1 MTTPVFRM
9 LAMVP
14 WILRR
19 PGVPLADVAAAFG
32 ADVDTV
38 RDELRTLAYCGP
50 RLEASYEFE
59 VVFDGDDGVTITMAD
74 ELRRPLRLRPD
85 EALRLVLVLTV
96 AQRVTQGEVP
106 ALDTALAKVRA
117 AVGVDQHAAVAVVDD
132 AGHLGRLRDAIGR
145 GRVVELDY
153 LGRKDRRPHPR
164 RVEPWRVDVTREGQ
178 YLQGHDLD
186 RGAPRVFRLD
196 RITAMAVTDA
206 AVTTTAPANL
216 AVPAWVPDEDAV
228 MAVLDLGPGAHF
240 VGDYVQADVDT
251 VTDGRR
257 RVELR
262 TDALDWLADLVLA
275 GGVAARVVAPSDLAD
290 LVARRAAD
298 GLAAYDRQADPDAG

>member
-14 WILRR
+14 WVLQR

-38 RDELRTLAYCGP
+38 RDELKTLVYCGP
-50 RLEASYEFE
+50 RLEASYEFQ
-59 VVFDGDDGVTITMAD
+59 VDFGADDTVTITMAD
-74 ELRRPLRLRPD
+74 ELRRPLRLQPD

-96 AQRVTQGEVP
+96 AQRITQGEVP
-106 ALDTALAKVRA
+106 GLDTALAKVRA
-117 AVGVDQHAAVAVVDD
+117 AVGVDEHAAVAVVDD
-132 AGHLGRLRDAIGR
+132 AGHLGALRDAISR

-153 LGRKDRRPHPR
+153 LGRKDRRANAR

-178 YLQGHDLD
+178 YLQAHDLD
-186 RGAPRVFRLD
+186 RDAPRVFRLD
-196 RITAMAVTDA
+196 RITDLVVTDA
-206 AVTTTAPANL
+206 RVTTTAPDDL
-216 AVPAWVPDEDAV
+216 AIPAWVPDEDAV
-228 MAVLDLGPGAHF
+228 TAVLELGPGAHF
-240 VGDYVQADVDT
+240 VGDYVQPDVDV
-251 VTDGRR
+251 VTDGQRR
-257 RVELR
+257 IELR

-275 GGVAARVVAPSDLAD
+275 GGVAARVVEPPDLAD

-298 GLAAYDRQADPDAG
+298 GLAAYDTHPIR